1 MQGNYTHRR
10 CHGLE
15 SGRQLIEPLNGYEQ
29 PSTKQLS
36 VVPDVE
42 PDSLD
47 VGVTKQQKTHLKKRK
62 TTCKTFDWIEKK
74 NIFRLY

>member
-1 MQGNYTHRR
+1 MRGNYTHRR
-10 CHGLE
+10 GHGLE
-15 SGRQLIEPLNGYEQ
+15 SGRQLIEPLNGYKQ

-47 VGVTKQQKTHLKKRK
+47 VGITKQQKTPLKKRK
-62 TTCKTFDWIEKK
+62 TTCKTFEWLEKE
-74 NIFRLY
+74 NVSILY